1 MPPFDLM
8 EVLAAVAGLLAAG
21 LGLAY
26 LTEVIVEYLIKPL
39 IQVSAFI
46 PQTVAALLL
55 KYIALAAGGL
65 LAWFAGYD
73 VMTPLLA
80 QFGLT
85 PHPLLGPIASAIMV
99 GGGAPLIHA
108 WIEKWRGGESLRTT
122 GIRLPEDTFFGK

>member
-8 EVLAAVAGLLAAG
+8 AVLAKVAALLAAG

-39 IQVSAFI
+39 IQVCTFI
-46 PQTVAALLL
+46 PATLASLLL
-55 KYIALAAGGL
+55 KYFVLIAGGL

-73 VMTPLLA
+73 VITPLLA
-80 QFGLT
+80 EFGLI
-85 PHPLLGPIASAIMV
+85 PHPLLGPIASAVMV

-108 WIEKWRGGESLRTT
+108 WIEKWRGGESVRTS
-122 GIRLPEDTFFGK
+122 GIRPPG

>member
-8 EVLAAVAGLLAAG
+8 EVLAMVAALLAAG

-26 LTEVIVEYLIKPL
+26 FTEVVVEYLVKPL
-39 IQVSAFI
+39 IQLAMFLSKEA
-46 PQTVAALLL
+46 AALLL
-55 KYIALAAGGL
+55 KYVVLIAGGL

-80 QFGLT
+80 EFGLA
-85 PHPLLGPIASAIMV
+85 PHPLLGPIASAVMV

-108 WIEKWRGGESLRTT
+108 WIEKWRGGESLRTS
-122 GIRLPEDTFFGK
+122 GISKPG